1 MDYTVYAA
9 PLFILAIAIELVYG
23 LRVGRNTYRVNDAV
37 GSLFLGVLSQARKF
51 VTLGIG
57 GYAYYLVTE
66 YVSLPLMDPGH
77 WWTWVLA
84 MVLYDFC
91 YYWLHRIGHERSI
104 LWAAHVAH
112 HQSEDYN
119 LSTALRQTSTGFL
132 LGWVFYIPMFM
143 LGIPAAV
150 VVSVGSLNL
159 IYQFWVHTEHV
170 PKLGWYEWIFVT
182 PSNHRVHHAQNERY
196 MDRNYGGLFILWDR
210 LFGTFQE
217 ELDEEPPV
225 YGIRG
230 ALHSFNP
237 IKALTHIYADMVQ
250 DSVHTASWKDK
261 ARVWVARTGWRPADV
276 AERYPRQ
283 KTDLAHFER
292 YDPQV
297 SPIARAYALF
307 QLVAIVGLL
316 FVLQSGAATSYSAGA
331 LLAVFMLLTAAC
343 TAMWLDA
350 RRADLCVF
358 AELGRMLLLLMM
370 LWSGAPLLT
379 LDVFPLVAGAYL
391 VVNLLWLVPLARSAD
406 SAVEAGSRFA

>member
-1 MDYTVYAA
+1 
-9 PLFILAIAIELVYG
+9 
-23 LRVGRNTYRVNDAV
+23 
-37 GSLFLGVLSQARKF
+37 
-51 VTLGIG
+51 
-57 GYAYYLVTE
+57 
-66 YVSLPLMDPGH
+66 
-77 WWTWVLA
+77 
-84 MVLYDFC
+84 
-91 YYWLHRIGHERSI
+91 
-104 LWAAHVAH
+104 
-112 HQSEDYN
+112 
-119 LSTALRQTSTGFL
+119 
-132 LGWVFYIPMFM
+132 
-143 LGIPAAV
+143 
-150 VVSVGSLNL
+150 
-159 IYQFWVHTEHV
+159 
-170 PKLGWYEWIFVT
+170 
-182 PSNHRVHHAQNERY
+182 
-196 MDRNYGGLFILWDR
+196 
-210 LFGTFQE
+210 
-217 ELDEEPPV
+217 
-225 YGIRG
+225 
-230 ALHSFNP
+230 
-237 IKALTHIYADMVQ
+237 
-250 DSVHTASWKDK
+250 VHTASWKDK

-406 SAVEAGSRFA
+406 SAVQAGSRFA